1 MLPVS
6 NHKAHPH
13 IALVPKGRGIA
24 EEVREGESRFRI
36 LADLAPVVVWT
47 TDEQGRCTY
56 ISRFWEELTGRNP
69 QSDLGHEWN
78 AALHPEDRSRAVSEL
93 MEAVRAKQPSE
104 SEYRVRRASGEYVWV
119 SGRGVPYFRPDGSYA
134 GHIVTSVDIT
144 AHKNREAERALINHS
159 LLLGQEAE
167 RKRIARELHDDIGQ
181 KLALLGV
188 TLSEIEQ
195 LLKTNPVAMKEKLRE
210 VRQTVDTIASETHL
224 MSHNLHPSML
234 AHLGLVPALRRLC
247 KDFSARK
254 HVRVEFNGEDLSEEP
269 AQEIATALFRIAEE
283 CLANVAK
290 HSGAQDATVDLFQQ
304 DRKLQLVIK
313 DSGCGFDPNQSEAQ
327 FGLGLISMRER
338 ARMIGGEIKVDSAPW
353 QGARISVSVP
363 FQRRKRGSIAV

>member
-1 MLPVS
+1 
-6 NHKAHPH
+6 
-13 IALVPKGRGIA
+13 
-24 EEVREGESRFRI
+24 
-36 LADLAPVVVWT
+36 
-47 TDEQGRCTY
+47 
-56 ISRFWEELTGRNP
+56 
-69 QSDLGHEWN
+69 
-78 AALHPEDRSRAVSEL
+78 
-93 MEAVRAKQPSE
+93 
-104 SEYRVRRASGEYVWV
+104 
-119 SGRGVPYFRPDGSYA
+119 
-134 GHIVTSVDIT
+134 
-144 AHKNREAERALINHS
+144 
-159 LLLGQEAE
+159 
-167 RKRIARELHDDIGQ
+167 
-181 KLALLGV
+181 
-188 TLSEIEQ
+188 
-195 LLKTNPVAMKEKLRE
+195 
-210 VRQTVDTIASETHL
+210 
-224 MSHNLHPSML
+224 ML